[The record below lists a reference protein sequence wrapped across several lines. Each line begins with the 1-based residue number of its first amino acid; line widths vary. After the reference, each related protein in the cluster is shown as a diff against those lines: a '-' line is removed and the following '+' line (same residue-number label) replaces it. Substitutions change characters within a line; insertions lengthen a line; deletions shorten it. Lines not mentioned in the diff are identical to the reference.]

1 MKNHV
6 EERLKS
12 IEKSLDI
19 ETEKTVKLYSFY
31 FAWIVK
37 MLQTSNWFNCTY
49 KYKA

>member
-19 ETEKTVKLYSFY
+19 EIEKTVKLYSFY
-31 FAWIVK
+31 FA
-37 MLQTSNWFNCTY
+37 
-49 KYKA
+49 